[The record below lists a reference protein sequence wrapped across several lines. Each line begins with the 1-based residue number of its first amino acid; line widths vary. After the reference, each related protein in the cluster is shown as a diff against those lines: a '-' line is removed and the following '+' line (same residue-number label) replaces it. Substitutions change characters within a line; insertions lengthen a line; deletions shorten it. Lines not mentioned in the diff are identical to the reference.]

1 MAKSEKE
8 LMKNLEMQGKFV
20 EVEDLVQR
28 NEPVPDDLLGP
39 EPPEPIREA
48 FSWHET
54 RLSIRFS
61 FILKSQKGTHFRG
74 LFPEGLK
81 KGVSIQH
88 KFEDGE
94 VVTRAKAENGL
105 TKAVS

>member
-1 MAKSEKE
+1 MARNAIIYQVQFYSEITK
-8 LMKNLEMQGKFV
+8 
-20 EVEDLVQR
+20 
-28 NEPVPDDLLGP
+28 
-39 EPPEPIREA
+39 
-48 FSWHET
+48 
-54 RLSIRFS
+54 
-61 FILKSQKGTHFRG
+61 KGTHFRG